1 MNQINTIAGRG
12 RIAGVCSLITLAM
25 LALTGSLSAQTSI
38 TADEVACIPVRGNAV
53 IWATVTDKQPSAT
66 VRLYFRRLNDVVE
79 DLYFVNMIPSP
90 EAGRYWG
97 ILPKPEKREPDR
109 HEISRQR
116 DEIVEANEWAAWWRE
131 KEASDH
137 RNPTG
142 DLDDDKIRECASRG
156 KLESRHWMN
165 QISTEEFQKWLEGLK
180 YEPVDYFVAVVGASA
195 QIIAQTPMMV
205 GEVRTQSSCKV
216 ELTPEQLGEAAN
228 LVVGET
234 APWQVGEPVFHW
246 MCDGVVTRIGENN
259 VKRADESCR
268 GCVPCISQA
277 AILTNAQGQGVTS
290 PSGFE

>member
-1 MNQINTIAGRG
+1 MNQINTIASRG
-12 RIAGVCSLITLAM
+12 RFSRLCGLFTVAILAATG
-25 LALTGSLSAQTSI
+25 LLTAQPTV
-38 TADEVACIPVRGNAV
+38 TADQVACVPVRDNAV
-53 IWATVTDKQPSAT
+53 VWATINGVQPGAN

-79 DLYFVNMIPSP
+79 DLYFVNMLPSD

-97 ILPKPEKREPDR
+97 VLPKPEKRKPDR

-116 DEIVEANEWAAWWRE
+116 GEIVEANRWAVWWQE
-131 KEASDH
+131 KEASTH

-142 DLDDDKIRECASRG
+142 DLDDNEIREHASLG

-165 QISTEEFQKWLEGLK
+165 QLSDKEFQKWLEQLE
-180 YEPVDYFVAVVGASA
+180 YEPVEYYVAVVGPST
-195 QIIAQTPMMV
+195 QIVAQTPMLV
-205 GEVRTQSSCKV
+205 GEVRSQSSCRL
-216 ELTPEQLGEAAN
+216 ELTPEQRGEAAN

-234 APWQVGEPVFHW
+234 AAWQIGEPVFHW
-246 MCDGVVTRIGENN
+246 LCEGVVTRIGENN

>member
-1 MNQINTIAGRG
+1 MNQTNTIAARG
-12 RIAGVCSLITLAM
+12 RIARACGLITLAL
-25 LALTGSLSAQTSI
+25 LALTGTLSAQTSI
-38 TADEVACIPVRGNAV
+38 TTDQVACVPVRENAV
-53 IWATVTDKQPSAT
+53 IWATVADKQPSAT

-79 DLYFVNMIPSP
+79 DLYFVNMIPSA

-116 DEIVEANEWAAWWRE
+116 DEIAEANEWAAWWRE
-131 KEASDH
+131 KEASED

-142 DLDDDKIRECASRG
+142 DLDDGEIREHASRG
-156 KLESRHWMN
+156 RLESRHWMN
-165 QISTEEFQKWLEGLK
+165 QLSTEEFQKWLEGLK
-180 YEPVDYFVAVVGASA
+180 YEPVDYFVAVVGPSA
-195 QIIAQTPMMV
+195 QIIAQSPMMV
-205 GEVRTQSSCKV
+205 GEVKSQSSCKV
-216 ELTPEQLGEAAN
+216 ELAPEQLGEAAN
-228 LVVGET
+228 LVIGET

-277 AILTNAQGQGVTS
+277 AILTNAQGQGVS